1 MPRGF
6 LVKRS
11 KRASAGSYRMRPDC
25 AEMQKSEPHAPKSE
39 PPRDPVRAPCTDGT
53 AARTLHAQPQEPSA
67 LAPRRSIFHSTVSD
81 KGEDDDVDDGDGD
94 DGEGDHVA
102 EKDCH
107 RPAVPLSAGLK
118 RSPFPRCLS
127 SPAAAESFP
136 VSSIERLLLS
146 SQADIKFT
154 SCPASFPHNL
164 KPETKS
170 KPPGRKLKVARK
182 LTFEDEVTT
191 SPVLGLR
198 IKKESPDS
206 APRPSKKPLGEFI
219 CQLCKEEYPDPFSL
233 AQHRCSR
240 IVRVEYRCPECDK
253 VFSCPANLASHRRW
267 HKPRDTQDTRKSQV
281 HEKASVEGKENATD
295 MRVKQQQH
303 QQQQQQQ
310 HQQQHQ
316 QHHPHPQL
324 QQQQQHQLL
333 FFSTEGAQSS
343 VPTADTHCGAAER
356 RFDDVSRM
364 FERRRDDTDPLAPG
378 FLCARAGGER
388 GREEEEEEYACHYCA
403 KKFRRHAYLRKHLAA
418 HQSVHAASYKHAES
432 APIPFTCHLCGA
444 RFPTAEVR
452 EKHRLWHALAGP
464 VPGKTAGAL
473 IRADLMLP
481 PKPSRIWEVPT

>member
-11 KRASAGSYRMRPDC
+11 KRASGGSYRPRHEC
-25 AEMQKSEPHAPKSE
+25 TEVLRSEPHALKSE
-39 PPRDPVRAPCTDGT
+39 TPRDLVRAPSTDAT
-53 AARTLHAQPQEPSA
+53 AARTVHAQPPQHSA
-67 LAPRRSIFHSTVSD
+67 LAPGRSVFHSTIRAD
-81 KGEDDDVDDGDGD
+81 YDEDEDEDDHG
-94 DGEGDHVA
+94 A
-102 EKDCH
+102 DCH

-118 RSPFPRCLS
+118 RSSFSRCLS

-146 SQADIKFT
+146 SHANMKFAPYP
-154 SCPASFPHNL
+154 SSFQQNL
-164 KPETKS
+164 KPENKS
-170 KPPGRKLKVARK
+170 KAPGRKPKVARK

-198 IKKESPDS
+198 IKKESPET
-206 APRPSKKPLGEFI
+206 APLPRSKKPLGEFI

-267 HKPRDTQDTRKSQV
+267 HKPRDSQDGKKSQV

-303 QQQQQQQ
+303 Q
-310 HQQQHQ
+310 HPH
-316 QHHPHPQL
+316 HHPHL
-324 QQQQQHQLL
+324 QHQLL
-333 FFSTEGAQSS
+333 FFSAESAQGGLA
-343 VPTADTHCGAAER
+343 PADTRCGAPEKC
-356 RFDDVSRM
+356 FDMRTSATDDGSRL

-378 FLCARAGGER
+378 YLCARAAAAAD
-388 GREEEEEEYACHYCA
+388 EEAEEYTCHYCA
-403 KKFRRHAYLRKHLAA
+403 KKFRRHAHLRKHLAA
-418 HQSVHAASYKHAES
+418 HQSVHAAAFKHAES

-444 RFPTAEVR
+444 RFPSAEVR

-464 VPGKTAGAL
+464 GKTAGAL
-473 IRADLMLP
+473 MRADLMLP
-481 PKPSRIWEVPT
+481 PKPSRMWEIPT

>member
-11 KRASAGSYRMRPDC
+11 KRASGGSYRIRHEC
-25 AEMQKSEPHAPKSE
+25 SEMQKSDPHALKNE
-39 PPRDPVRAPCTDGT
+39 MPRDLVRAPCTDAT
-53 AARTLHAQPQEPSA
+53 AARTLHAQLPEHSA
-67 LAPRRSIFHSTVSD
+67 LAPVQSVFHSSISN
-81 KGEDDDVDDGDGD
+81 DDDDY
-94 DGEGDHVA
+94 DHGA
-102 EKDCH
+102 EEACH

-127 SPAAAESFP
+127 SPAAAASFP
-136 VSSIERLLLS
+136 VSSIESLLLS
-146 SQADIKFT
+146 SHADIKFAPYP
-154 SCPASFPHNL
+154 SSFQQNL

-170 KPPGRKLKVARK
+170 KPPVRKPKVARK

-198 IKKESPDS
+198 IKKESPET
-206 APRPSKKPLGEFI
+206 APLPRSKKPLGEFI

-267 HKPRDTQDTRKSQV
+267 HKPRDSQEGKKSQV

-295 MRVKQQQH
+295 LRVKQQQH
-303 QQQQQQQ
+303 PPPHQ
-310 HQQQHQ
+310 HQH
-316 QHHPHPQL
+316 
-324 QQQQQHQLL
+324 L
-333 FFSTEGAQSS
+333 FFSAESAQSGM
-343 VPTADTHCGAAER
+343 PPADTRCGGAEKC
-356 RFDDVSRM
+356 FDLRTSASDDGSRL
-364 FERRRDDTDPLAPG
+364 FERRRDDTASLAPG
-378 FLCARAGGER
+378 YLCARAGGR
-388 GREEEEEEYACHYCA
+388 GGIEEEEEEYACHYCT

-418 HQSVHAASYKHAES
+418 HQSVHAAAYKHAES

-444 RFPTAEVR
+444 RFPSAEVR

-464 VPGKTAGAL
+464 GPGKTAGAL
-473 IRADLMLP
+473 MRADLMLP
-481 PKPSRIWEVPT
+481 PKPSRMWEVPT